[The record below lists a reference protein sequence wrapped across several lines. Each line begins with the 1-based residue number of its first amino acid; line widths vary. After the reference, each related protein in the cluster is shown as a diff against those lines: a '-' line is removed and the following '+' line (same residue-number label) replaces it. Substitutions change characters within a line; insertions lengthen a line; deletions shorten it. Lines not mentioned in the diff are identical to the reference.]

1 MITREDLVSQS
12 VMDHAVA
19 GIAAQGYPPTQVA
32 FLESFPYDVA
42 GPLEKNLIAAGFD
55 FDDGGEQA
63 ELGSALKRRLYTIEF
78 FVFGMTATWA
88 RNLAHALKFVLEGDG
103 RIALKDIGQ
112 PGAPIIDYLLVDAV
126 SAQRQII
133 TDPDPFEEFVYTTTL
148 RVYDEYYAAIA

>member
-112 PGAPIIDYLLVDAV
+112 PGASSSTTSPQRPPGAPRRTFASDWPRPP
-126 SAQRQII
+126 SAR
-133 TDPDPFEEFVYTTTL
+133 TPASSRTSPT
-148 RVYDEYYAAIA
+148 

>member
-1 MITREDLVSQS
+1 
-12 VMDHAVA
+12 
-19 GIAAQGYPPTQVA
+19 
-32 FLESFPYDVA
+32 
-42 GPLEKNLIAAGFD
+42 
-55 FDDGGEQA
+55 
-63 ELGSALKRRLYTIEF
+63 
-78 FVFGMTATWA
+78 MTATWA